1 MSIRE
6 VRTRFHALIDEVE
19 NPDLL
24 LRFFEIMKQNARP
37 SKKKL
42 WDTLSGS
49 EKSDVLNAYEE
60 SKDENNLINH
70 QAVLTKHAKWLKK

>member
-24 LRFFEIMKQNARP
+24 LRFFEIMKQNAKP
-37 SKKKL
+37 AKKGL
-42 WDTLSGS
+42 WDTLSS
-49 EKSDVLNAYEE
+49 AEKSEVLSAHEE
-60 SKDENNLINH
+60 SRHEDNLISH
-70 QAVLTKHAKWLKK
+70 KTILAKHSKWLKK

>member
-24 LRFFEIMKQNARP
+24 LRFFEIMKQNAKP
-37 SKKKL
+37 SKKGL
-42 WDTLSGS
+42 WDTLSS
-49 EKSDVLNAYEE
+49 PEKNEVLDAYEE
-60 SKDENNLINH
+60 SKHEGNLISH
-70 QAVLTKHAKWLKK
+70 KTVIAKHAKWLKK